1 MKRILISGIVI
12 GLFIAV
18 GTIAAILYANGYA
31 LDLSGNGTGNVKFLE
46 GTGLLVT
53 TSRPDGARVSINGHL
68 TTATNNTINLA
79 PGKYDV
85 EITKDGYLP
94 WKKKITIKKGL
105 VSEANALLLATAPKL
120 EAVTTIGI
128 GNVAMDDSNSLIAY
142 TVASASANKNG
153 VYVLNMN
160 SGPLVFLGAAG
171 NQIVNDLVDRFSS
184 AILSFSPDGK
194 QILAKLPNSTYLLN
208 ANGTNTNPTD
218 VTNTLIQTQNE
229 FALQQKEANKK
240 IMDSLSRKLK
250 TVAAAN
256 FSNIKP
262 SIDGNKLLYTA
273 SQSATLAKVLKKD
286 VPSVNSTPDH
296 RNIVAGNTYVYD
308 IKEDKNYEIADNSEL
323 KEDES
328 PTQYYWYA
336 DSRHLVYAKDGKVNI
351 EEYDGG
357 NDTTVFAG
365 PFLDSLVFPW
375 PDGSSIAIVSRLSS
389 SVPYNIYRISLQ

>member
-1 MKRILISGIVI
+1 MKRILISGILI

-18 GTIAAILYANGYA
+18 GTIAAILYANGYRF
-31 LDLSGNGTGNVKFLE
+31 DLSGNGTGNVKFLE
-46 GTGLLVT
+46 GTGLLVA

-79 PGKYDV
+79 PGQYDV

-120 EAVTTIGI
+120 EAVTTIGV
-128 GNVAMDDSNSLIAY
+128 GNVTMDDSNSLIAY
-142 TVASASANKNG
+142 TVASASATKNG

-184 AILSFSPDGK
+184 AILTFSPDGK
-194 QILAKLPNSTYLLN
+194 QILAKLPNAYYLLN
-208 ANGTNTNPTD
+208 ANGTNSNPPD
-218 VTNTLIQTQNE
+218 VTNTLLQTQNE

-240 IMDSLSRKLK
+240 VTDTLSRKLRA
-250 TVAAAN
+250 VALAN
-256 FSNIKP
+256 FMNIVP
-262 SIDGNKLLYTA
+262 SPDNNRLLYTA
-273 SQSATLAKVLKKD
+273 SQSATLAKVLSKP

-323 KEDES
+323 KEGAL
-328 PTQYYWYA
+328 PTKYHWYA
-336 DSRHLVYAKDGKVNI
+336 DSRHLVYAKDGNVKI
-351 EEYDGG
+351 SEYDGG

-365 PFLDSLVFPW
+365 PFFDSLVFPW
-375 PDGSSIAIVSRLSS
+375 PDGSSIGIVSRLSN